1 MKWSESHSVVSNSL
15 WPHGLYSSWNSPGQ
29 NTGVGSLSLLQRIFP
44 TGTEPRS
51 LALQVES
58 LLSEPPRKPK
68 NIGVDYPFSRGS
80 SQSRNRTGISCIAG
94 RFFTNW
100 AIREALGLYDPKFN
114 DKCPYKRHIARR
126 SHRWRKTK
134 SDAAGSHGMPG
145 DMRSRKSK
153 RGFSLRVFRGKEI
166 L

>member
-1 MKWSESHSVVSNSL
+1 MWKKRVLANIIKDMAMR
-15 WPHGLYSSWNSPGQ
+15 SSWTLCERVAQLCATLCDPMDYTVHGILQARILQWVAYPFFSG
-29 NTGVGSLSLLQRIFP
+29 LSW
-44 TGTEPRS
+44 PRS
-51 LALQVES
+51 
-58 LLSEPPRKPK
+58 
-68 NIGVDYPFSRGS
+68 
-80 SQSRNRTGISCIAG
+80 RTGISCIAG